1 MELRRGEEGVRP
13 SLMTVRDV
21 LNLPSMAG
29 ASVITGDDGLDR
41 NVTNAMVL
49 EGPDVEKWGRP
60 GLLLLTSFYALEPLS
75 PTERV
80 EFFAKAAGVGV
91 TGFVFKPGRL
101 AEEVPD
107 AYVRAC
113 ERHALPIVRIS
124 ADVTFETVLMDVM
137 GNVIDSNIT
146 LLNHFFDIHRE
157 TMRLALRQPSTQT
170 IVRRLDDSLGYGV
183 THYSRPDDVRVSSSP
198 ELVLFEL
205 RELRERQRERYQ
217 SFHYYDALLA
227 YANGELRDALAVRV
241 PGLDA
246 QSSYLIVHRAP
257 HAITPVD
264 YMTIENYVSL
274 LQIEALKEAAID
286 QRIFNR
292 NNMAVHD
299 LLLNR
304 LPSHDSIDQS
314 LKELGIDTHSRYQ
327 TMLLRVSIANDESQ
341 GQLQDVFVAF
351 RRRLKKSRLNTV
363 FFQSGNRVTY
373 LCNFSSRASGFI
385 EGDVRAILDELGQ
398 DRELPAFTYLVALSE
413 VTDRY
418 SLSTIN
424 EQVMGI
430 YKLFGS
436 DRSTNRIIS
445 YADLGIYKLFIG
457 TRDHTRIRAY
467 VDPRIA
473 RLREEN
479 PEGFRTLVALCEENL
494 SYNAAAERL
503 FVHPKT
509 VHYRVGRISE
519 TYGIDVRRSSDL
531 MQVLVA
537 STVYGLLG
545 DQR

>member
-1 MELRRGEEGVRP
+1 MESKRRDKGARGP
-13 SLMTVRDV
+13 LMTVRDV
-21 LNLPSMAG
+21 LELPSMTG
-29 ASVITGDDGLDR
+29 ASVLVGVDVLDR
-41 NVTNAMVL
+41 NVTNIMVL

-75 PTERV
+75 PEERV
-80 EFFAKAAGVGV
+80 EFFRKAAGAGV

-101 AEEVPD
+101 VGEVPED
-107 AYVRAC
+107 YLLAC
-113 ERHALPIVRIS
+113 ERCSLPIVRIS

-137 GNVIDSNIT
+137 GTVIDSNIT

-157 TMRLALRQPSTQT
+157 TMRLALQQPSVQT
-170 IVRRLDDSLGYGV
+170 IVRRLEDSLGYGV

-198 ELVLFEL
+198 ELGLFEL

-227 YANGELRDALAVRV
+227 YASGDVREALAVRI

-246 QSSYLIVHRAP
+246 QSSYLIVHREPRSVTA
-257 HAITPVD
+257 VD

-304 LPSHDSIDQS
+304 LPSREAIDQS
-314 LKELGIDTHSRYQ
+314 LKDLGVDTHSRYQ
-327 TMLLRVSIANDESQ
+327 TMLLRISITSDEDQ

-373 LCNFSSRASGFI
+373 LCNFSSRGSGFSV
-385 EGDVRAILDELGQ
+385 EVVRELLAELEQ
-398 DRELPAFTYLVALSE
+398 DRELPDFTYLVALSE

-418 SLSTIN
+418 SLSAIN

-436 DRSTNRIIS
+436 DRATNRIIS
-445 YADLGIYKLFIG
+445 FEDLGIYKLFIG
-457 TRDHTRIRAY
+457 TRDHTRIRSY

-509 VHYRVGRISE
+509 VHYRVSRIGE

-545 DQR
+545 D

>member
-1 MELRRGEEGVRP
+1 MESKRRDKGAQAP
-13 SLMTVRDV
+13 LMTVRDV
-21 LNLPSMAG
+21 LELPSMTG
-29 ASVITGDDGLDR
+29 ARVLVGADVLNR
-41 NVTNAMVL
+41 NVTNIMVL
-49 EGPDVEKWGRP
+49 EGPDLEKWGRP

-75 PTERV
+75 PEERI
-80 EFFAKAAGVGV
+80 EFFRKAAGAGV

-101 AEEVPD
+101 VGEVPED
-107 AYVRAC
+107 YLLAC
-113 ERHALPIVRIS
+113 EQCSLPIVRIS

-137 GNVIDSNIT
+137 GTVIDSNIT

-157 TMRLALRQPSTQT
+157 TMRLALQQPSIQT
-170 IVRRLDDSLGYGV
+170 IVRRLDDTLGYGV

-198 ELVLFEL
+198 ELGLFEL

-217 SFHYYDALLA
+217 SSHYYDALLA
-227 YANGELRDALAVRV
+227 YASGDVREALAVRI

-246 QSSYLIVHRAP
+246 QSSYLIVHREP
-257 HAITPVD
+257 RSITAVD
-264 YMTIENYVSL
+264 YMTIENYVSM

-304 LPSHDSIDQS
+304 LPSREAIDQS
-314 LKELGIDTHSRYQ
+314 LKDLGVDTHSRYQ
-327 TMLLRVSIANDESQ
+327 TMLLRISITSDEDQ

-373 LCNFSSRASGFI
+373 LCNFSSRASSFSV
-385 EGDVRAILDELGQ
+385 EVVRELLAELEQ
-398 DRELPAFTYLVALSE
+398 DRELPDFTYLVALSE

-436 DRSTNRIIS
+436 DRATNRIIS
-445 YADLGIYKLFIG
+445 FEDLGIYKLFIG
-457 TRDHTRIRAY
+457 TRDHTRIRSY

-509 VHYRVGRISE
+509 VHYRVSRIGE

-545 DQR
+545 D